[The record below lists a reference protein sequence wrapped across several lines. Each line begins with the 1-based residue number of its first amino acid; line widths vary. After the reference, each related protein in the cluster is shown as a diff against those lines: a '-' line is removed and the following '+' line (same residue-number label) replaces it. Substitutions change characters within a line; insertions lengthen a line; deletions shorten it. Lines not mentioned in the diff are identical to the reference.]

1 VPCSPRPHSTRDS
14 DAGHPDKQGSRI
26 QTPRM
31 TPPIRFGSAEIRPA
45 ERQLLIDGRPAAIGA
60 RAYDVLNWLVTH
72 RERVVSKEALLEA
85 AWPGLVVEENNLQVQ
100 ISTLRKILGAGA
112 ITTVTGLGYQFTA
125 KLEDGLAEVPRARA
139 DQIASAGALPT
150 EPAATISVSQA
161 NAASASIPRS
171 HRNRTLLAVAAGIMA
186 VLGLSLWIYTKARQQ
201 ASTAPPGAQVPAH
214 SVAVLPFANM
224 SGDPSQDYFSDG
236 LSEELL
242 DSLSSI
248 PDLHVAARTSSFAFK
263 DKGVAIADIGR
274 KLNVG
279 TVLEGSVRKDG
290 QHVRISAQLV
300 DVATG
305 FDLWSHSYDRD
316 ITNILALQTEI
327 AAAVTKAL
335 QATLLPDAAAVIEL
349 GGTQNAQA
357 FEAYLQGETLEG
369 RIDKEAVLTRIA
381 AYQEAIRQ
389 DPHFAKAYV
398 GEAAALDLFGGS
410 MAASPRVH
418 EYYERA
424 RAAAEKALALA
435 PELGRA
441 HSVLAQI
448 LLFGYFDFSHSLAE
462 NDRALALSPGDTY
475 VLRRSVRPLALLGRA
490 ESAVRNAQRAVALD
504 PINGLSYMGL
514 GFANYYARQYPQ
526 AIEAFN
532 RALSINPELGD
543 ASAFRGLSYRSLG
556 KMDAASDSCA
566 QPPINTYNLVC
577 LAIVYHE
584 QGRLPDAEVALTK
597 IEGSLGEAAAIQ
609 YVEIY
614 TQWNNFPTALSWLDA
629 ADRLRD
635 VGLVS
640 LKRDVLLDPLRKEPR
655 FQKIEHKLQF
665 PN

>member
-1 VPCSPRPHSTRDS
+1 
-14 DAGHPDKQGSRI
+14 
-26 QTPRM
+26 M
-31 TPPIRFGSAEIRPA
+31 TQPIRFGSAEIRPA
-45 ERQLLIDGRPAAIGA
+45 ERQFLVDGRPVIIGA
-60 RAYDVLNWLVTH
+60 RAYDVLKLLITH
-72 RERVVSKEALLEA
+72 RDRVVGKEELLEA
-85 AWPGLVVEENNLQVQ
+85 VWPRLVVEENNLQVQ

-112 ITTVTGLGYQFTA
+112 ISTIPGLGYQFTA
-125 KLEDGLAEVPRARA
+125 TVDNDSAEPV
-139 DQIASAGALPT
+139 
-150 EPAATISVSQA
+150 ATISVLPDRAGST
-161 NAASASIPRS
+161 SGSGLLRY
-171 HRNRTLLAVAAGIMA
+171 RTPLAIAIGILI
-186 VLGLSLWIYTKARQQ
+186 VLGMGLWIYTKMRPQ
-201 ASTAPPGAQVPAH
+201 ASTFAAAGTLKVPAH

-248 PDLHVAARTSSFAFK
+248 PDLHVAARTSSFTFK
-263 DKGVAIADIGR
+263 DKGTMIADIGR
-274 KLNVG
+274 ELNVG

-290 QHVRISAQLV
+290 QHVRINAQLV

-305 FDLWSHSYDRD
+305 YNLWSHSYDRD

-335 QATLLPDAAAVIEL
+335 QATLLPNAAAVIEL

-357 FEAYLQGETLEG
+357 FEAYLQGENLQG

-381 AYQEAIRQ
+381 AYEEAIRQ
-389 DPHFAKAYV
+389 DPNFAKAYV
-398 GEAAALDLFGGS
+398 GRAAALDLFGGS
-410 MAASPRVH
+410 IAASPTVH

-448 LLFGYFDFSHSLAE
+448 LLFGYFDFTRSLAE
-462 NDRALALSPGDTY
+462 NDRALALSPGDTF
-475 VLRRSVRPLALLGRA
+475 VLRRSVQPLALVGRA
-490 ESAVRNAQRAVALD
+490 ESAVLNAERAVALD
-504 PINGLSYMGL
+504 PINGLSYMAL
-514 GFANYYARQYPQ
+514 GFARYHARQYPQ

-543 ASAFRGLSYRSLG
+543 ATAFRGLSYRRLG
-556 KMDAASDSCA
+556 QLDAASDSCEH
-566 QPPINTYNLVC
+566 PPITTYNLVC

-584 QGRLPDAEVALTK
+584 QGRLPEAEAAVAK
-597 IEGSLGEAAAIQ
+597 IRSTLGEAAAIQ
-609 YVEIY
+609 DVEIY
-614 TQWNNFPTALSWLDA
+614 AQWNDVPLALSWLDTA
-629 ADRLRD
+629 QRLRD

-640 LKRDVLLDPLRKEPR
+640 LKRDVLLDPLRTEPR
-655 FQKIEHKLQF
+655 FQAIERRLEF